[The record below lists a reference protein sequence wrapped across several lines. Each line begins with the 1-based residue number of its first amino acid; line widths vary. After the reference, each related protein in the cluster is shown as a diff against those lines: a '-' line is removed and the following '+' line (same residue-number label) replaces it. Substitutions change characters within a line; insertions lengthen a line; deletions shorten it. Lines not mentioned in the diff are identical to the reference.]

1 MDEDVKNNKKNL
13 ADDISYDTGSDTT
26 ASDPTLDSTGADDS
40 VVAEESA
47 AETVKKL
54 RGQLKA
60 ALEEKQTY
68 LTGWQR
74 DKADFVNARKR
85 DAEAQKEMIKFSNEA
100 LIAELIPV
108 LDSFNMAFANKDAW
122 EKVDKNW
129 RTGVEYIASQLKRA
143 LEDNGLKEIDP
154 TGQKFDP
161 LRDEAT
167 DFEPVS
173 DAKLDGMV
181 TTVIAKG
188 YSYNGRVLKAPKV
201 KVGEVKK

>member
-1 MDEDVKNNKKNL
+1 MDEDIKDNKKNP
-13 ADDISYDTGSDTT
+13 ATDEG
-26 ASDPTLDSTGADDS
+26 DPTLDSTTDVADLDDS
-40 VVAEESA
+40 IVAEESA

-100 LIAELIPV
+100 LITELIPV

-167 DFEPVS
+167 DFEPVT

-188 YSYNGRVLKAPKV
+188 YSYHGRVLKAPKV
-201 KVGEVKK
+201 KVGEMKK

>member
-1 MDEDVKNNKKNL
+1 MDEDIKDNKKNP
-13 ADDISYDTGSDTT
+13 ATDEG
-26 ASDPTLDSTGADDS
+26 DPTLDSTTDVADLDDS
-40 VVAEESA
+40 IVAEESA

-100 LIAELIPV
+100 LITELIPV

-129 RTGVEYIASQLKRA
+129 RTGVEYIASQLQRA

-161 LRDEAT
+161 LR
-167 DFEPVS
+167 
-173 DAKLDGMV
+173 
-181 TTVIAKG
+181 VIAKG
-188 YSYNGRVLKAPKV
+188 YSYHGRVLKAPKV

>member
-1 MDEDVKNNKKNL
+1 MDEDIKDNKKNP
-13 ADDISYDTGSDTT
+13 ATDEG
-26 ASDPTLDSTGADDS
+26 DPTLDSTTDVADLDDS
-40 VVAEESA
+40 IVAEESA

-100 LIAELIPV
+100 LITELIPV

-129 RTGVEYIASQLKRA
+129 RTGVEYIASQLQRA

-161 LRDEAT
+161 IRDEAT
-167 DFEPVS
+167 NFEPVT

-188 YSYNGRVLKAPKV
+188 YSYHGRVLKAPKV